1 MHFESRTQSLLDAMA
16 AGVLLTA
23 AAPVKAAAAA
33 LAGGG
38 VEVWCAEPQ
47 CSPDCASLPPG
58 PPEEDS
64 PVHGPVGSGCPAAS
78 VDSLLPQPLTGF
90 RVEAASVYSLPPQPL
105 TAMEEL
111 VDLQDLADL
120 AELADD
126 VAVAALHRAKSSESL
141 VPAPGWEQC
150 AAAGSAPSRSVLALS
165 RKEQLMCVA
174 TVQQGIC
181 FPTHN
186 PSAQPGQVA
195 CEMVAAQQP
204 APGSGS
210 TCASVISE
218 ATLVLAE
225 AQRLVTQHV
234 VKVPLWQAAPQL
246 GSCASPGRSW
256 WLWAACTPRGRKP
269 PRGEASPPD
278 AQALPRGCLS

>member
-1 MHFESRTQSLLDAMA
+1 MA

-23 AAPVKAAAAA
+23 AAPAAAAA

-38 VEVWCAEPQ
+38 DEVWLEPQ
-47 CSPDCASLPPG
+47 SSPHPSLPPG

-64 PVHGPVGSGCPAAS
+64 PVLGSAGSGDPAAS
-78 VDSLLPQPLTGF
+78 VDSLLPQPLTEF
-90 RVEAASVYSLPPQPL
+90 RVRAGSVDSLPPQPL

-150 AAAGSAPSRSVLALS
+150 AAAGSAPSPSRPVLALS

-174 TVQQGIC
+174 TVQQGI

-186 PSAQPGQVA
+186 PSAHPGRYNPSVQPGPVA

-204 APGSGS
+204 APGS
-210 TCASVISE
+210 TCATVISE

-225 AQRLVTQHV
+225 AQRLVPQHV
-234 VKVPLWQAAPQL
+234 VKVPLWQRPALALL
-246 GSCASPGRSW
+246 GSCASPGRSRW
-256 WLWAACTPRGRKP
+256 VALGGVHSQRESAALGERLAHRTPPGI
-269 PRGEASPPD
+269 ASR
-278 AQALPRGCLS
+278 ALELAAL